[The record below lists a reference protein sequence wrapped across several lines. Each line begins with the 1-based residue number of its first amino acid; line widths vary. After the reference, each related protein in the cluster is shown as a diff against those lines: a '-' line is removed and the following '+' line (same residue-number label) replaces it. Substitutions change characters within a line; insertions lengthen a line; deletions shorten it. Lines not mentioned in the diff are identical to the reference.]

1 MRREWFGLVML
12 CALLGACASTNVGP
26 NIRAGAAAYALIP
39 APEGGP
45 AAQNYRIGP
54 LDIVEISI
62 FQEPDISSKGILVDA
77 AGNVS
82 MPLIGRVQAAG
93 LTTTEL
99 ADFLAAKLA
108 ERFYVNPQVTVAVS
122 SSVAQRVTV
131 QGEVSEPGIYPLQGP
146 TTLLDAVALAKG
158 ETENAALRQ
167 TVVIRYIDGKRMGA
181 VFDLQ
186 RIRRGDDKDPA
197 VLARDVII
205 VGHSASKKAWHDVLR
220 AAPLLNV
227 FAQF

>member
-1 MRREWFGLVML
+1 MGRSLIGLV
-12 CALLGACASTNVGP
+12 LLGSVVGACSNSNVGP
-26 NIRAGAAAYALIP
+26 NIRAGTAAYDIMP
-39 APEGGP
+39 APAGGP
-45 AAQNYRIGP
+45 TAQTYRIGP
-54 LDIVEISI
+54 LDTVEISV

-77 AGNVS
+77 AGNIS

-93 LTTTEL
+93 RTTTEL

-108 ERFYVNPQVTVAVS
+108 ERFYVDPQVTVAVS

-131 QGEVSEPGIYPLQGP
+131 EGEVTEPGIYAIQGP
-146 TTLLDAVALAKG
+146 TTLLDTVALAKG

-167 TVVIRYIDGKRMGA
+167 VVVVRYIEGKRMGA

-186 RIRRGDDKDPA
+186 GIRRGDNLDPA
-197 VLARDVII
+197 VLPRDVIV
-205 VGHSASKKAWHDVLR
+205 VGHSAAKKAFHDVLR